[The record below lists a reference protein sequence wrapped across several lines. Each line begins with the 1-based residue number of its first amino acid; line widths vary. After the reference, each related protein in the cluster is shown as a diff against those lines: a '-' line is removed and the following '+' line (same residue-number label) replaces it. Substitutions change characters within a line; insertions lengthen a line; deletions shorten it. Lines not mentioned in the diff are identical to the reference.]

1 MSTLL
6 GTLAIVD
13 HIAPNVTEKEKDI
26 SDIRKKIQQEE
37 ALLQEMFEEFCE
49 RSESVNYLKKTRSL
63 VVDLMRYVP
72 ADKSEEADRF
82 LLRYLPPVIE
92 LLKNPEDP
100 ESEKALKAFSSA
112 TEKFTKELY
121 NTEEKTDVN
130 ADYLM
135 KLIARDGLGE
145 DLIHPKDTAK

>member
-49 RSESVNYLKKTRSL
+49 RSESVNYLKKTRTL

-72 ADKSEEADRF
+72 ADKSEEAYFPYVIWSSQESASRAY
-82 LLRYLPPVIE
+82 LGKASSERTLPRYT
-92 LLKNPEDP
+92 
-100 ESEKALKAFSSA
+100 S
-112 TEKFTKELY
+112 
-121 NTEEKTDVN
+121 
-130 ADYLM
+130 
-135 KLIARDGLGE
+135 R
-145 DLIHPKDTAK
+145 